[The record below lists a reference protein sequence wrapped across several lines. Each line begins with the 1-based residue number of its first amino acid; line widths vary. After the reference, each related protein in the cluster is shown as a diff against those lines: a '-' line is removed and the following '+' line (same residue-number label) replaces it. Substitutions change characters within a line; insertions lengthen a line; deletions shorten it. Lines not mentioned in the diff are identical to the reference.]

1 MPRVEEVLFTLVKEF
16 RMGAKNDLNQIYING
31 SLFIA
36 AMIGVSSGSWGA
48 FVVSALVL
56 IGTGIVT
63 SKIR

>member
-1 MPRVEEVLFTLVKEF
+1 
-16 RMGAKNDLNQIYING
+16 MGAKNDLNQIYING

-48 FVVSALVL
+48 FVVSAVVL